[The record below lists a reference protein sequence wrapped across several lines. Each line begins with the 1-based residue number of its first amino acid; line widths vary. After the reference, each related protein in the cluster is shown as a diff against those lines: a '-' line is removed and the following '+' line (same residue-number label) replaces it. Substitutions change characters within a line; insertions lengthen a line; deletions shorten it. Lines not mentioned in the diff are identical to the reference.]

1 MTLEARASC
10 SSSLCS
16 SSRSTPLKHVHPPL
30 THSACLLEAATPETY
45 ALFTVRLASTR
56 LTYLTK
62 YIPTSDDRRFWFY
75 DYVLGHTHVHVP
87 CV

>member
-45 ALFTVRLASTR
+45 ALYRLP
-56 LTYLTK
+56 Y
-62 YIPTSDDRRFWFY
+62 
-75 DYVLGHTHVHVP
+75 G
-87 CV
+87 